1 MMLSVKE
8 ILIIT
13 NVLTPTKYLLV
24 VEVVDGGMHPK
35 QFRRK

>member
-24 VEVVDGGMHPK
+24 VEEVDGGMHPK
-35 QFRRK
+35 QFRRE